1 MNGACDRSSALITLF
16 AASGCAA
23 FITATPGMLTNDE
36 CSSHVTHEVRFAQD
50 VADRVVFMENG
61 VVVQDTTPDAFFTAS
76 THPRVRQ
83 FLNLIET

>member
-1 MNGACDRSSALITLF
+1 
-16 AASGCAA
+16 
-23 FITATPGMLTNDE
+23 MLTNDE